1 MPEKQI
7 TIKQIQDWERDFCK
21 KKGIVFDKDEQM
33 RIAIYKLVEEVG
45 EITKA
50 VLEKNW
56 DELLAEVSDVIIFA
70 SKVANVAEDGYV
82 EDKLEDVLQRKIG
95 YCEQRTYNAETRK
108 FDKPVNNEFK

>member
-1 MPEKQI
+1 MPKKQV

-21 KKGIVFDKDEQM
+21 KKGITFDKEEQM
-33 RIAIYKLVEEVG
+33 RIAIYKLMEEVG
-45 EITKA
+45 EVTKV
-50 VLEKNW
+50 VLEKKW

-82 EDKLEDVLQRKIG
+82 KDKLEDVLQCKIG

-108 FDKPVNNEFK
+108 LDKPKHDEFK